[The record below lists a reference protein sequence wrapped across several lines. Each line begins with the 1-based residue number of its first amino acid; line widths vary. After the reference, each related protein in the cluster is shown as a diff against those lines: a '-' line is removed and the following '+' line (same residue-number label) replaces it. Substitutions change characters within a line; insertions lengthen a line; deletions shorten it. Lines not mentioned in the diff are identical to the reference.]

1 MNKTLIA
8 ISAGLFVAIS
18 ISTAALADAHDTDA
32 AKAALLQALASYAP
46 GDPPSEAMT
55 REIDIAAAR
64 LEALAGPPDLQAD
77 ASLADGLWLTLFSS
91 QGVFGEVDLSFM
103 TRALPGGGVN
113 AGSGRIVQVL
123 QELRPAIGMYR
134 NTAFLEVGE
143 DKLPAVHFATAELG
157 ISAERSND
165 ITVRFRRIEF
175 APTSA
180 TVSPDALRAALGLP
194 ADAPLV
200 HKIPVMEDVPPS
212 TSTVTFLDEELRINR
227 GKDYIAVLR
236 RL

>member
-1 MNKTLIA
+1 MNVKTLVTIA
-8 ISAGLFVAIS
+8 LLLFFVAPAPGI
-18 ISTAALADAHDTDA
+18 
-32 AKAALLQALASYAP
+32 AKAEELEQARAALLDVLADYRP
-46 GDPPSEAMT
+46 GEPPDAAITT
-55 REIDIAAAR
+55 RIDAAAAR

-91 QGVFGEVDLSFM
+91 QGVFGEVDLAFM

-113 AGSGRIVQVL
+113 AGSGRIIQVL
-123 QELRPAIGMYR
+123 QELRPSIGMYR

-143 DKLPAVHFATAELG
+143 DALPAVHFATADLG
-157 ISAERSND
+157 VSAEQSNA

-180 TVSPDALRAALGLP
+180 SVSPDELRRALGLP
-194 ADAPLV
+194 PDAPLV
-200 HKIPVMEDVPPS
+200 HDIPVMEGTPPS
-212 TSTVTFLDEELRINR
+212 TSTVTYLDRELRINR